1 MKLFLRKRVPLS
13 IQTAPICL
21 SSAPSLGKKKVN
33 TIFKHYHIFLDRVIG
48 LTAWCSISLSAMAHS
63 EPHWMM
69 ILSSTER
76 HSVPICLPPSYEKN
90 GCSQHMCL
98 CITTDHRQ
106 RSVWAKTAP
115 SSHPVR
121 VQQSLPLD
129 AEGIGGPV
137 IDHPCSSSG
146 ARPSSKPLLPKAAI
160 HKWQQRPGLGAHIS
174 ALLARNWRWSG
185 LCLPT
190 DSH

>member
-1 MKLFLRKRVPLS
+1 MRL
-13 IQTAPICL
+13 
-21 SSAPSLGKKKVN
+21 
-33 TIFKHYHIFLDRVIG
+33 HYHIPQ
-48 LTAWCSISLSAMAHS
+48 
-63 EPHWMM
+63 E
-69 ILSSTER
+69 
-76 HSVPICLPPSYEKN
+76 
-90 GCSQHMCL
+90 
-98 CITTDHRQ
+98 Q

-121 VQQSLPLD
+121 AQQSLPLD

-160 HKWQQRPGLGAHIS
+160 HKWQQRPGLGAHSS
-174 ALLARNWRWSG
+174 ALLARNWRSSG

-190 DSH
+190 AELTHTDSHSCVSSRTRMSQHPSFPSQLQPPGLGCLVSDKTGPPFFPSMRNQVVQLFTLNMC